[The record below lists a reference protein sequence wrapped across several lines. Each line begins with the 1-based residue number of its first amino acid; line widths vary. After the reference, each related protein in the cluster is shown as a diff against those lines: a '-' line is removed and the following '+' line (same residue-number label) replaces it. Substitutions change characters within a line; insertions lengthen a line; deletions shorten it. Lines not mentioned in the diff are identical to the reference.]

1 MVGNHPIEREKLG
14 LWNPNPT
21 QTYLAHMLVHTIY
34 HPTKNQGFISNTQD
48 IGHTIYSEIVYS
60 WAL

>member
-14 LWNPNPT
+14 FWNPNPT
-21 QTYLAHMLVHTIY
+21 KTYLAHMLVCTIY
-34 HPTKNQGFISNTQD
+34 HPTKIPIYQQHSD

-60 WAL
+60 RAL